1 MKWVGKERL
10 KPRRAIKKILPK
22 LVGEEETDVRN
33 RLQTT

>member
-10 KPRRAIKKILPK
+10 KPRAIKKILPK